1 MKDLVV
7 IVTLV
12 LAFALFITAHVAI
25 VYGLAVRTPRWH
37 AAAALFIAPLG
48 AYWAWREK
56 MRIRAGIWGAA
67 LALYVIATIVSR
79 V

>member
-12 LAFALFITAHVAI
+12 LAFALFLTAHVAI
-25 VYGLAVRTPRWH
+25 VYGLAVRTPRWR
-37 AAAALFIAPLG
+37 AAAALFVAPLG
-48 AYWAWREK
+48 AYWAWRGQ

-67 LALYVIATIVSR
+67 LALYVIATFVSR

>member
-1 MKDLVV
+1 MRDLVV
-7 IVTLV
+7 VVTLV

-25 VYGLAVRTPRWH
+25 VYGLAFRAPRWR
-37 AAAALFIAPLG
+37 APAALLVAPL
-48 AYWAWREK
+48 AVYWAWRER

-67 LALYVIATIVSR
+67 LALYVVATVASR

>member
-25 VYGLAVRTPRWH
+25 VYGLAVRPPRWR
-37 AAAALFIAPLG
+37 AAAALFVAPL
-48 AYWAWREK
+48 AVYWAWRGQ

>member
-7 IVTLV
+7 VVTLV

-25 VYGLAVRTPRWH
+25 VYGLAVRTPRWRAG
-37 AAAALFIAPLG
+37 AAFLVAPLG
-48 AYWAWREK
+48 VYWAWREQ

-67 LALYVIATIVSR
+67 LTLYVVATVISR